1 MGIGYRDLREWLSRA
16 EEMDDVRAA
25 KTIDLKEGVG
35 RIAEVSAST
44 ENGPAILLDEFAG
57 YQKGYRIL
65 LNPFGTTRL
74 IGLSFGWPTLE
85 GTRLDLLD
93 YFKKRLEKL
102 TLVPPRYVDEGP
114 VFENVMVGDE
124 VNLSRFPVPK
134 WHPEDGGSYIGTGC
148 LVITKDPDEGWI
160 NLGTYRNML
169 HDSKTVGFY
178 ISPGHHGR
186 IHRDK
191 YFSRGQACPVAIVFG
206 SDPLLFTSGMIE
218 LPWGTSEYDWV
229 GGWREA
235 PVDVIKGQITGLP
248 IPAHAEIVIEGF
260 SYPDKMREEGPFGEW
275 TGYYASGARDEYY
288 VEVKALYHR
297 NNPILLGMP
306 PQKPPYDADKA
317 RQYVKSAL
325 LIQQLARHG
334 IPGVSSAWC
343 YGLGGCRLL
352 IVVAIKQRYLGHAR
366 QAGHAAYSS
375 PIASYL
381 GRYVVVV
388 DDDIDPSDLNDVM
401 WAVLTRSDP
410 ATSIDIITRANS
422 GPLDPRIPPEDRLAG
437 RYCNSRAIIDAT
449 RPFEWKDKFPS
460 PVQPGLDWRNES
472 RKRFAFLFGR

>member
-1 MGIGYRDLREWLSRA
+1 MG
-16 EEMDDVRAA
+16 DVRGA
-25 KTIDLKEGVG
+25 KGIDLKEDVG

-44 ENGPAILLDEFAG
+44 ENGPAILLDEFKG

-65 LNPFGTTRL
+65 LNPFGTIRL
-74 IGLSFGWPTLE
+74 IGWSFGWPTLE
-85 GTRLDLLD
+85 GS
-93 YFKKRLEKL
+93 RLELLEHFKERL
-102 TLVPPRYVDEGP
+102 GKMTLVPPQYVDKGP
-114 VFENVMVGDE
+114 VLENVMTGDE
-124 VNLSRFPVPK
+124 VDLSRFPVPQ
-134 WHPEDGGSYIGTGC
+134 WHPEDGGPYIGTGC
-148 LVITKDPDEGWI
+148 LVITRDPDEGWV

-169 HDSKTVGFY
+169 QDSKTVGFY
-178 ISPGHHGR
+178 ISPGHHGWIQR
-186 IHRDK
+186 QK
-191 YFSRGQACPVAIVFG
+191 YFSRGQPCPVAIVLG

-229 GGWREA
+229 GGWRGG
-235 PVDVIKGQITGLP
+235 PVEVMKGQVTGLP

-260 SYPDKMREEGPFGEW
+260 SYPDKLRWEGPFGEW

-334 IPGVSSAWC
+334 IPGISAAWC

-352 IVVAIKQRYLGHAR
+352 MVVAIKQQYLGHAR
-366 QAGHAAYSS
+366 QVGHAAYTS
-375 PIASYL
+375 PVANYL
-381 GRYVVVV
+381 GRFVIVV

-410 ATSIDIITRANS
+410 ATSIDFVTRANS
-422 GPLDPRIPPEDRLAG
+422 GPLDPRISPEDRLAG

-449 RPFEWKDKFPS
+449 KPFEWKDKFPRS
-460 PVQPGLDWRNES
+460 VRPSLEWRQES
-472 RKRFAFLFGR
+472 RKRFGSLFER